1 VHHDN
6 NLLNPR
12 VATTLFNVWN
22 ISASNKVT
30 VVARLLPWR
39 ASMLEFCEAEEA
51 GRAATLR
58 VAATTALVICLRDVA
73 TFFSASAL
81 TSWADVA
88 EIPAVVASW
97 WWLLARCMEC
107 VCVYVRNGESGVCG
121 EKRWMLTNGASVL
134 LNGCKEISDDCV
146 RIVDC
151 SALLDLDCGRGDCYV
166 MVSAPYGGTGL
177 LYLPPMNKLKK
188 AKLAM
193 KEVFIVGNFCKLS
206 FERVSVVDVE
216 FEDGCS

>member
-1 VHHDN
+1 VHHDK

-12 VATTLFNVWN
+12 VATTLFNVWK

-58 VAATTALVICLRDVA
+58 VAATTALVICLRDEA

-97 WWLLARCMEC
+97 WWLLARCTEC
-107 VCVYVRNGESGVCG
+107 VCVYVRNGESGLC
-121 EKRWMLTNGASVL
+121 EEESWMLTNGASVL
-134 LNGCKEISDDCV
+134 LNCCEEIGDDCV
-146 RIVDC
+146 CIVDGG
-151 SALLDLDCGRGDCYV
+151 ALFDFDCWRSDCCVTVSRMMYSQRGTDWL
-166 MVSAPYGGTGL
+166 T
-177 LYLPPMNKLKK
+177 YL
-188 AKLAM
+188 
-193 KEVFIVGNFCKLS
+193 
-206 FERVSVVDVE
+206 R
-216 FEDGCS
+216 